1 MILEPRL
8 DPVKTHR
15 IGRFLHG
22 VFGEF
27 FGNVIYDG
35 IWVGRDSD
43 VLNTDGLR
51 QDVIEGCIEA
61 GVTAVRWPGGSCAD
75 YYHWQEGVGP
85 ERWPRVHPRPYHRKI
100 WRHDFGTDEFIQF
113 CRLIDSP
120 VHRDTLSNLR
130 TRLLDWRRK
139 TKDKEPVLD

>member
-1 MILEPRL
+1 
-8 DPVKTHR
+8 
-15 IGRFLHG
+15 LHG